1 MTEGPGSRRRSAQ
14 ARQARSRR
22 ISALLCLVL
31 VVGLGVGLARWTHG
45 FEAWT
50 FEARR
55 QLQIQAGTLQS
66 PAIAWRAHDG
76 SPLRLWG
83 EAGAAPR
90 AYLVDFIY
98 TRCPGVCRALGS
110 EYQQMQ
116 RALANLQGETLTGA
130 KADAPAVS
138 GVRLVS
144 VSIDPVHD
152 DAAQLERHSVE
163 MQVDTR
169 FWTLAAP
176 ATADDAQRL
185 LRTLGVVVV
194 PDGMGG
200 FVHNG
205 DIHLLDA
212 QGRLH
217 GLFGLDQWPQALEAA
232 RRLATRPRR
241 AAT

>member
-1 MTEGPGSRRRSAQ
+1 MTEGPGSRQRSVL

-22 ISALLCLVL
+22 VSALLCLGL
-31 VVGLGVGLARWTHG
+31 VVGLGVGLTQWTHG

-55 QLQIQAGTLQS
+55 QLQIQAGTLQA

-83 EAGAAPR
+83 EAGASPH

-110 EYQQMQ
+110 EYQRMQ
-116 RALANLQGETLTGA
+116 RTLANMEGDTLTGA

-138 GVRLVS
+138 GVQLVS

-152 DAAQLERHSVE
+152 GAAQLARYSHE
-163 MQVDTR
+163 MQVAAR
-169 FWTLAAP
+169 FWTLAVP

-185 LRTLGVVVV
+185 LRSLGVVVV

-212 QGRLH
+212 QGRLR
-217 GLFGLDQWPQALEAA
+217 GLFELGQWPQALEAA
-232 RRLATRPRR
+232 QRLATPPRG
-241 AAT
+241 AAP